1 MSIIESALEK
11 SRAAGQQPNRGR
23 VRRAGELEAE
33 RVADR
38 RQQASAIDPTARLVA
53 LAVSVDEKQCR
64 ERRILLG
71 RSSSDDTGAAAAYR
85 MLRTRLLHRVKTQG
99 WTTIAVTSAGQND
112 GKTLTAINLALSMA
126 REKNR
131 EIVLL
136 DLDMRNPG
144 VCRVLGVHP
153 PRELKGFLEDGENLR
168 EMFFSVGSDNL
179 LIAGGLTPT
188 EHASELLASSRFA
201 ELLRIVRDGAV
212 NPIVIIDLP
221 PVLLTDDALV
231 VAPKVDAILVV
242 ASEGFTGR
250 ADLAKSLQLLSE
262 FNIAGVVLNRAADT
276 TPGYEYGY
284 EYAGAKD

>member
-11 SRAAGQQPNRGR
+11 SRAAGQQPNRPR
-23 VRRAGELEAE
+23 ARRAGEVEA
-33 RVADR
+33 VADR
-38 RQQASAIDPTARLVA
+38 RQLAAAIDPTARLVA

-64 ERRILLG
+64 ERRVLLG
-71 RSSSDDTGAAAAYR
+71 NSNADDSGAAAAYR
-85 MLRTRLLHRVKTQG
+85 MLRTRLLHRVRTKG

-153 PRELKGFLEDGENLR
+153 PQELSGFLEHGEHAR
-168 EMFFSVGSDNL
+168 EMFFSIGSDNL
-179 LIAGGLTPT
+179 MIAGGITPT
-188 EHASELLASSRFA
+188 ELASELLASQRFT
-201 ELLRIVRDGAV
+201 ELLRVVREGAV

-231 VAPKVDAILVV
+231 VAPKVDAILIV
-242 ASEGFTGR
+242 ASEGYTGR
-250 ADLAKSLQLLSE
+250 ADLTKALQLLSE
-262 FNIAGVVLNRAADT
+262 FTIAGVVLNRAADT

-284 EYAGAKD
+284 DYAGAKD

>member
-11 SRAAGQQPNRGR
+11 SRAEGQKENRPR
-23 VRRAGELEAE
+23 ARRAGEAE
-33 RVADR
+33 RAADR
-38 RQQASAIDPTARLVA
+38 RQLAAAIDPTARLQA
-53 LAVSVDEKQCR
+53 LAVSVDENQCR
-64 ERRILLG
+64 ERRVLLG
-71 RSSSDDTGAAAAYR
+71 KSKADDTGAAAAYR
-85 MLRTRLLHRVKTQG
+85 MLRTRLLHRVRTKG

-153 PRELKGFLEDGENLR
+153 PRELRAYLEQGEHMR
-168 EMFFSVGSDNL
+168 ELFFSIGSDNL
-179 LIAGGLTPT
+179 LIAGSTTPT
-188 EHASELLASSRFA
+188 EQASELLASPRFS
-201 ELLRIVRDGAV
+201 ELLRVVREGAV
-212 NPIVIIDLP
+212 NPVVIIDLP

-231 VAPKVDAILVV
+231 VAPKIDAVLLV

-250 ADLAKSLQLLSE
+250 ADLSKALQLLSE
-262 FNIAGVVLNRAADT
+262 FDIAGVVLNRAADST
-276 TPGYEYGY
+276 AGYEYGY
-284 EYAGAKD
+284 DYAGPKD